1 LSISPQWEISH
12 RNDIT
17 YDNHVHAE
25 YEVQDEEPAKRTVSP
40 IEQRWIKQI
49 HWVVVQPNRKT
60 NPASDRD
67 GSYKSDTDE
76 SPCSSAADSAIVQ
89 HKTYEDGADDLEN
102 IGHERVERAGAD
114 VEIQCYASL
123 NWRCPVDK
131 LQEAREYDDRDFA
144 RDHRDKH
151 DKEP

>member
-1 LSISPQWEISH
+1 M
-12 RNDIT
+12 
-17 YDNHVHAE
+17 
-25 YEVQDEEPAKRTVSP
+25 
-40 IEQRWIKQI
+40 
-49 HWVVVQPNRKT
+49 VQPNRKT

-67 GSYKSDTDE
+67 GSYNSDTDD

-102 IGHERVERAGAD
+102 IEHERIEGAGAD

-131 LQEAREYDDRDFA
+131 LQEVNNSQFRLESTMTATSLAIIGINMTRSRESWRRRRWFLSSC
-144 RDHRDKH
+144 HM
-151 DKEP
+151 P